1 MRPAPRFAFISNP
14 NVPVY
19 KIESG
24 DLLIGRSPKKC
35 QFVIPDDNTVSRVH
49 ARLTFQDGKYILK
62 NLGQNPTLVNQKPID
77 EKALR
82 DGDTVSMG
90 KTVLQFQVGAEIE
103 VPSVP
108 SAEPGDADKTIFME
122 KPLEAVKMG
131 PRLMLDD
138 GVSPVRSVS
147 LDKPEFVIGRSADSD
162 LRLDDSSVSRR
173 HCAIIFRNGEYLA
186 RNLSATYPL
195 LVNDAKVE
203 GEEKRLYS
211 GDRIDVGNNLLTF
224 VSDRSEDIAPAG
236 EKVVVTKMRGA
247 GWAALAVAGLLV
259 MAVAGYAL
267 YSYVYLPRQ
276 EKKMM
281 AAAAATVESG
291 DYEKARKEL
300 AGILEKD
307 LSPEAEKTAQE
318 LLSKTAMEMAE
329 QMESRGALEEAQ
341 AFLRQHLKSYGAWEE
356 SEPLWAKLD
365 SLYLNMGRYLESQ
378 EKFQQALNEYAA
390 IDQDSVYFESAQKRI
405 KAIWMEFQKEKLQ
418 DKDVTELLE
427 RAEKSFLEK
436 KYLTPAE
443 ENAYSAYRAVLED
456 DPRNRLALQ
465 RIEQMKEF
473 YRFHGD
479 KHLKAGN
486 LSRAITYYER
496 YSVIDPDDPEIEAK
510 IKDVRDRLQK
520 ARVAKAPR
528 KKPVEKAEAKK
539 PASLP
544 ETGAEGKKEVEKLLE
559 GSGKEKSW
567 IMEYLFEDKE
577 GEKDSETPW
586 K

>member
-14 NVPVY
+14 NVPAY

-49 ARLTFQDGKYILK
+49 ARLTFRDGKYILK
-62 NLGQNPTLVNQKPID
+62 NLGQNPTLVNKKPID

-90 KTVLQFQVGAEIE
+90 KTVLQFQVGAEVE
-103 VPSVP
+103 VPS
-108 SAEPGDADKTIFME
+108 EPLGESGDADKTVFME
-122 KPLEAVKMG
+122 KPLEVVKMG

-173 HCAIIFRNGEYLA
+173 HCAIVFRNGEYLA

-211 GDRIDVGNNLLTF
+211 GDRIDVGSNVLTF
-224 VSDRSEDIAPAG
+224 ISDRPEDIAPAG
-236 EKVVVTKMRGA
+236 ETEIVTKMRGA
-247 GWAALAVAGLLV
+247 GWAAMAVAAILV
-259 MAVAGYAL
+259 LVVAGYAM

-276 EKKMM
+276 ENKMM
-281 AAAAATVESG
+281 EAAAAKVESG
-291 DYEKARKEL
+291 DYEKAGKEL
-300 AGILEKD
+300 AGILEKK
-307 LSPEAEKTAQE
+307 LSPEAEKTAQG

-341 AFLRQHLKSYGAWEE
+341 AFLRQHLRSYGAWEA

-378 EKFQQALNEYAA
+378 EKYQQALNEYAA

-405 KAIWMEFQKEKLQ
+405 KAIWMEFQKENLQ

-443 ENAYSAYRAVLED
+443 ENAYSAYLAVLEE
-456 DPRNRLALQ
+456 DPQNRLALQ

-496 YSVIDPDDPEIEAK
+496 YSVIDPDDPEIEEK
-510 IKDVRDRLQK
+510 IKDARSRSQK

-528 KKPVEKAEAKK
+528 KKPAKKAEAKK